1 VFLALRSDG
10 GQVVTFDSV
19 LFSAGY
25 VVEAAFLVL
34 LFYKRVYRD
43 FPIFCT
49 YLTLG
54 ILSDT
59 VQYFLVRHYPS
70 SDLRIY
76 LITTIIDSLLQF
88 GVLVEVSMSVLRPVR
103 SSLPRGAIVA
113 VAVIIALVCAIIW
126 PFAKTPGLDQLTFDS
141 RMIVHSELTFSVMRI
156 LFFLAIAACSQLLSI
171 GWRDREL
178 QIATGLGFFSIV
190 SLSVEIL
197 HTSHVPEVIAQYHH
211 LEELSSA
218 SFVCSIIYWTMS
230 FAQKV
235 PERREFTPQ
244 MHNFLLAVA
253 GSARTTRISMANS
266 SERKNDGRKG
276 R

>member
-1 VFLALRSDG
+1 MTL
-10 GQVVTFDSV
+10 DSAQ
-19 LFSAGY
+19 FAAGY
-25 VVEAAFLVL
+25 VVEAAILIL
-34 LFYKRVYRD
+34 LFYKRTYRD
-43 FPIFCT
+43 FPIFCA
-49 YLTLG
+49 YLALG

-59 VQYFLVRHYPS
+59 AQYFLVRHYPD

-103 SSLPRGAIVA
+103 SSLPRGAIIA
-113 VAVIIALVCAIIW
+113 VGVMIALVCAIIW

-141 RMIVHSELTFSVMRI
+141 RMIVHFQLTFSVIRI
-156 LFFLAIAACSQLLSI
+156 LFFLAIAGCSQLLSI

-190 SLSVEIL
+190 SLTVAML
-197 HTSHVPEVIAQYHH
+197 HTSHAPEFVAQYHH
-211 LEELSSA
+211 LEQLLSA
-218 SFVCSIIYWTMS
+218 SYVCSIVYWLMS

-244 MHNFLLAVA
+244 MQNFLLAMA
-253 GSARTTRISMANS
+253 GNARNTRMAMANS
-266 SERKNDGRKG
+266 SSESKNDRHLGR
-276 R
+276 